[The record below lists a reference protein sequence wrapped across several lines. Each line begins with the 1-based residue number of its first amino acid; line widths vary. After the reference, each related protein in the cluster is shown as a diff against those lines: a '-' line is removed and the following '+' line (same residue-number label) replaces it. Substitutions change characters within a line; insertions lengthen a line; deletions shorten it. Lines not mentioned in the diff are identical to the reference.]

1 MVVVISLANR
11 ARRRAAHA
19 RLRPP
24 WHTEGANQK
33 GPKGMA
39 PDAQS
44 TSGDVTGLL
53 KIWSEGD
60 ERAFDRLMPLV
71 YAELH
76 RMAHRYLVRERGDVS
91 MQATGLVNEVCLR
104 LLGWDPVQ
112 WQNRGHFFGVSAQMM
127 RRVLVDIAR
136 RRQAGRRGGR
146 SAVHIPVE
154 EVEIPDEQR
163 DVDLVALDEAL
174 QALATKDARKAQV
187 VELKFFG
194 GLSMED
200 IAKALD
206 ISLRTAH
213 NDWAFARAWLYRSL
227 GEGPR

>member
-1 MVVVISLANR
+1 MGVVISLANR
-11 ARRRAAHA
+11 GKRRAAHA
-19 RLRPP
+19 RPPP
-24 WHTEGANQK
+24 WHTAGANHK

-39 PDAQS
+39 PDAQV

-53 KIWSEGD
+53 KVWGEGD
-60 ERAFDRLMPLV
+60 ERAFDRLIPLV

-76 RMAHRYLVRERGDVS
+76 RMAHRYLVRERSDVS
-91 MQATGLVNEVCLR
+91 MQATGLVNEICLR
-104 LLGWDPVQ
+104 LLGWNPVR
-112 WQNRGHFFGVSAQMM
+112 WENRGHFFGVSAQMM
-127 RRVLVDIAR
+127 RRVLVDISR

-146 SAVHIPVE
+146 SAVHVPIDD
-154 EVEIPDEQR
+154 VEIPHEHH

-174 QALATKDARKAQV
+174 KKLAANDARKAQV

-200 IAKALD
+200 IAKTLD

-227 GEGPR
+227 ADGPR

>member
-1 MVVVISLANR
+1 
-11 ARRRAAHA
+11 
-19 RLRPP
+19 
-24 WHTEGANQK
+24 
-33 GPKGMA
+33 MA

-53 KIWSEGD
+53 KVWSEGD
-60 ERAFDRLMPLV
+60 ERAFDRLVPLV

-76 RMAHRYLVRERGDVS
+76 RMAQRYLAQERGDVS
-91 MQATGLVNEVCLR
+91 MQATGLVNEICLR
-104 LLGWDPVQ
+104 LLGWDTVK

-146 SAVHIPVE
+146 AAVHVPIEDVD
-154 EVEIPDEQR
+154 VPDEQR

-174 QALATKDARKAQV
+174 QELAAKDPRKAQV

-200 IAKALD
+200 IAKTLE
-206 ISLRTAH
+206 ISLRTVH

-227 GEGPR
+227 AGGSP

>member
-1 MVVVISLANR
+1 
-11 ARRRAAHA
+11 
-19 RLRPP
+19 
-24 WHTEGANQK
+24 
-33 GPKGMA
+33 MA

-53 KIWSEGD
+53 KVWSEGD
-60 ERAFDRLMPLV
+60 ERAFDRLIPLV

-91 MQATGLVNEVCLR
+91 LQPTGLVNEVCLR
-104 LLGWDPVQ
+104 LLGWDPVR

-136 RRQAGRRGGR
+136 RRQAGCRGGR
-146 SAVHIPVE
+146 GTVHIPVE
-154 EVEIPDEQR
+154 EIEIPVDAPDE
-163 DVDLVALDEAL
+163 DLVALDEAL
-174 QALATKDARKAQV
+174 TELAANDDRKAQV

-194 GLSMED
+194 GLSMEE
-200 IAKALD
+200 IARTLD
-206 ISLRTAH
+206 ISLRTVH

-227 GEGPR
+227 AGGGSR